1 MKAVLELVASAT
13 RRLSRLGAACGRA
26 LGEVVEVQ
34 SGPGQG
40 LRLVA
45 GPGTGA
51 FASGAYERPVQDALA
66 SLVRRG
72 VVCYD
77 VGANLGFFTVLLGR
91 LSGPT
96 GSVYAFEPVPGNA
109 VMIEKNARL
118 NRMANINVL
127 RVALSSTDGSGELLL
142 ARHIGGAVLSGA
154 GVPPDPAGRVT
165 VEIRAIDTL
174 VDERQIEP
182 PDVVK
187 IDVEG
192 AELDVLQGMQ
202 KVLRTRAPLIVL
214 ELDDETEA
222 ACESKLAACRSFLDA
237 LQYRVAR
244 LPNAYPDNRWFVRH
258 LVALPKATV
267 GPDSVAGFE

>member
-1 MKAVLELVASAT
+1 MRLSDFFASAK
-13 RRLSRLGAACGRA
+13 RRLARLAVDKVT
-26 LGEVVEVQ
+26 EIE
-34 SGPGQG
+34 SGPGKG
-40 LRLVA
+40 LRFDA
-45 GPGTGA
+45 GPGTRD

-77 VGANLGFFTVLLGR
+77 VGANLGFYSVLLGR
-91 LSGPT
+91 LCGPT

-109 VMIEKNARL
+109 AMIERNARL

-127 RVALSSTDGSGELLL
+127 RVALSRADGRGELLL
-142 ARHIGGAVLSGA
+142 ARHNGGAVLRGA
-154 GVPPDPAGRVT
+154 GVPPDLAGHVA
-165 VEIRAIDTL
+165 VETRALDTL
-174 VDERQIEP
+174 VDAREIEP

-192 AELDVLQGMQ
+192 AEMDVLQGMQ
-202 KVLRTRAPLIVL
+202 KVLRSRAPAIVL

-222 ACESKLAACRSFLDA
+222 ACERKLAACRSFLGA
-237 LQYRVAR
+237 LDYRVAR

-258 LVALPKATV
+258 LVALPMAAGGT
-267 GPDSVAGFE
+267 GSAAGFE